1 MVPYLPATSR
11 LPRFRRSP
19 AGAGVFDLTVRD
31 EALLWHVFT
40 HRFLSSA
47 HLVHL
52 AGGSTQP
59 VLRRLQLLYHHGH
72 LDRPRAQLDYYHQGG
87 SRPMVYGLGSK
98 GARRLGVASGGFE
111 ERQVGRLHLQHTLRV
126 ADVLV
131 SIEVACRGRREFLS
145 EATLREDLAP
155 GRPFHW
161 AVTVRHGG
169 GFRRVGLIPDGV
181 FALHDV
187 DGRRVLYF
195 VEADRGTMPVS
206 RRSLAQSSFLRKLL
220 AYAATWEQGLHGSR
234 FGVARF
240 RVLTVTSSP
249 ARARRLVEACAALP
263 RGQGLFLLTDHTAF
277 MAAADPFSLEWLDGN
292 GGVSRL
298 AP

>member
-1 MVPYLPATSR
+1 MLR
-11 LPRFRRSP
+11 CPRFRRVRER
-19 AGAGVFDLTVRD
+19 AGRFELMARD
-31 EALLWHVFT
+31 EALLRHVLQ
-40 HRFLSSA
+40 HRFLTSA
-47 HLVHL
+47 HLLRLH
-52 AGGSTQP
+52 GGSAQP
-59 VLRRLQLLYHHGH
+59 VLRRLQLLYHHGF
-72 LDRPRAQLDYYHQGG
+72 LDRPRSQIEYYHRGG

-98 GARRLGVASGGFE
+98 GASRLGVTPGGFE

-131 SIEVACRGRREFLS
+131 GIEVACRGHREFLA
-145 EATLREDLAP
+145 EAALREDLAP
-155 GRPFHW
+155 GRPFQW
-161 AVTVRHGG
+161 AVTIQHGG
-169 GFRRVGLIPDGV
+169 ERRRVGLIPDGV
-181 FALHDV
+181 FALRDD

-249 ARARRLVEACAALP
+249 ARARRLVEACEALP
-263 RGQGLFLLTDHTAF
+263 RGQGLFLFTDHAAF
-277 MAAADPFSLEWLDGN
+277 MAAADPFALEWLDGH
-292 GGVSRL
+292 GGVSHL